1 MESVMGAAARYAT
14 ANIAAFERLAWK
26 SDQLAALQEMR
37 SWTVGTPEVPGGYYV
52 SRHVMNAARQ
62 MVTAKRDTRE
72 VLIRYNRTI
81 NDELSKK
88 RKEFGLE

>member
-1 MESVMGAAARYAT
+1 MT
-14 ANIAAFERLAWK
+14 
-26 SDQLAALQEMR
+26 
-37 SWTVGTPEVPGGYYV
+37 
-52 SRHVMNAARQ
+52 AARQ
-62 MVTAKRDTRE
+62 AITAKRDTRE